1 MDMKTLIVAT
11 DFSKESENA
20 VEYAGAA
27 AKELKAKVIL
37 FNSFTIPDHTTNS
50 LLSVNSIEQ
59 VARQNDLLLE
69 DRADKLAVDYGIVA
83 ECEPGLF
90 LEVTDELEDLI
101 KKHRANL
108 VIIGMGAH
116 TLAQDIF
123 GNTTSSAILK
133 LKFPVLAVPGGV
145 TYKGVN
151 RILFA
156 CEVFRGVHK
165 KVLDQIKELA
175 SLLSAEVEIFHVRN
189 KVSGLAENRDESSA
203 TENIKEG
210 LEGVPN
216 YYKYVDSEAVIEEIE
231 KEIDRL
237 QADMLI
243 MVPYKYG
250 FWNSLIHRSK
260 TRVMASGTKIPLLS
274 ITL

>member
-1 MDMKTLIVAT
+1 MKTLIVAT
-11 DFSKESENA
+11 DFSKEAENA
-20 VEYAGAA
+20 VEYTGAA
-27 AKELKAKVIL
+27 AKELNARVVL
-37 FNSFTIPDHTTNS
+37 FNSFTIPVHTANS
-50 LLSVNSIEQ
+50 LLSVNSIEEI
-59 VARQNDLLLE
+59 ARQNDLLLE
-69 DRADKLAVDYGIVA
+69 ERAEKLASDYGIEA
-83 ECEPGLF
+83 ECESGLL
-90 LEVTDELEDLI
+90 LEVSDELEDLI
-101 KKHRANL
+101 KKHNADL
-108 VIIGMGAH
+108 VIMGMAAH

-123 GNTTSSAILK
+123 GNTTSAAIQK
-133 LKFPVLAVPGGV
+133 LKFPVLAVPDGV
-145 TYKGVN
+145 TYNGVN

-175 SLLSAEVEIFHVRN
+175 ALLKAEVEIFHVRN
-189 KVSGLAENRDESSA
+189 KVSGLAEDRDESSA

-237 QADMLI
+237 QADLLI
-243 MVPYKYG
+243 MIPYKYG

-260 TRVMASGTKIPLLS
+260 TRIMASGTKIPLLS
-274 ITL
+274 IPL